1 MPINPF
7 VSLFGRSPIGP
18 MQQHIAKA
26 HECAANLVPFF
37 EAVMVEDWAKV
48 EQVQQEMSRLEHE
61 ADKLKK
67 SVRLHLPKS
76 LFLPVP
82 RSDLLELLSVQ
93 DKVANRAKDIAGL
106 MLGRQMAIPQPLQP
120 LVRTYVQRSVD
131 ASAQALKA
139 MNELDELL
147 ETGFAGRE
155 AVLVENLIEEL
166 GSIENDTD
174 RLQIEVRRNLFKLEK
189 DLPPVDVMF
198 LYQII
203 DWIGDVADPVDDLI
217 EEHHIDRGK
226 VLLQLE
232 QVAAHLDLQA
242 IGIVFDRTE
251 LLDQVFHQHRFATGE
266 TGLEQFVQFVHRL
279 KRLGAGVYAA
289 LYVGTHQRLQRLR
302 NGHLPTEHEAGDVLG
317 TVGDFVLYTEQLEQ
331 VRTRHRQEQT
341 LGQVQA
347 HAFLQLVGL
356 VLQAGHLLLYLFY
369 LGPVFDHYGLEERH
383 QVRRALM
390 GLGDMLLHGADG

>member
-1 MPINPF
+1 M
-7 VSLFGRSPIGP
+7 
-18 MQQHIAKA
+18 A
-26 HECAANLVPFF
+26 
-37 EAVMVEDWAKV
+37 EDWDRV

-106 MLGRQMAIPQPLQP
+106 MLGRQMAIPQALQP
-120 LVRTYVQRSVD
+120 LMRTYVQRSVD

-155 AVLVENLIEEL
+155 AVLVETLIEEL
-166 GSIENDTD
+166 GVIEQDTD

-203 DWIGDVADPVDDLI
+203 DWIGDVADRAQRVGN
-217 EEHHIDRGK
+217 R
-226 VLLQLE
+226 LE
-232 QVAAHLDLQA
+232 Q
-242 IGIVFDRTE
+242 
-251 LLDQVFHQHRFATGE
+251 LLAR
-266 TGLEQFVQFVHRL
+266 
-279 KRLGAGVYAA
+279 
-289 LYVGTHQRLQRLR
+289 
-302 NGHLPTEHEAGDVLG
+302 
-317 TVGDFVLYTEQLEQ
+317 
-331 VRTRHRQEQT
+331 
-341 LGQVQA
+341 
-347 HAFLQLVGL
+347 
-356 VLQAGHLLLYLFY
+356 
-369 LGPVFDHYGLEERH
+369 
-383 QVRRALM
+383 
-390 GLGDMLLHGADG
+390 

>member
-37 EAVMVEDWAKV
+37 EAIMAEDWAKV

-106 MLGRQMAIPQPLQP
+106 MLGRQMVIPKPLQP
-120 LVRTYVQRSVD
+120 LVRIYVQRSVD

-203 DWIGDVADPVDDLI
+203 DWIGDVADRAQRVGN
-217 EEHHIDRGK
+217 R
-226 VLLQLE
+226 LE
-232 QVAAHLDLQA
+232 Q
-242 IGIVFDRTE
+242 
-251 LLDQVFHQHRFATGE
+251 LLAR
-266 TGLEQFVQFVHRL
+266 
-279 KRLGAGVYAA
+279 
-289 LYVGTHQRLQRLR
+289 
-302 NGHLPTEHEAGDVLG
+302 
-317 TVGDFVLYTEQLEQ
+317 
-331 VRTRHRQEQT
+331 
-341 LGQVQA
+341 
-347 HAFLQLVGL
+347 
-356 VLQAGHLLLYLFY
+356 
-369 LGPVFDHYGLEERH
+369 
-383 QVRRALM
+383 
-390 GLGDMLLHGADG
+390 

>member
-37 EAVMVEDWAKV
+37 EAIMAEDWAKV

-106 MLGRQMAIPQPLQP
+106 MLGRQMAIPQALQP
-120 LVRTYVQRSVD
+120 LMRTYVQRSVD

-155 AVLVENLIEEL
+155 AVLVETLIEEL

-203 DWIGDVADPVDDLI
+203 DWIGDVADRAQRVGN
-217 EEHHIDRGK
+217 R
-226 VLLQLE
+226 LE
-232 QVAAHLDLQA
+232 Q
-242 IGIVFDRTE
+242 
-251 LLDQVFHQHRFATGE
+251 LLAR
-266 TGLEQFVQFVHRL
+266 
-279 KRLGAGVYAA
+279 
-289 LYVGTHQRLQRLR
+289 
-302 NGHLPTEHEAGDVLG
+302 
-317 TVGDFVLYTEQLEQ
+317 
-331 VRTRHRQEQT
+331 
-341 LGQVQA
+341 
-347 HAFLQLVGL
+347 
-356 VLQAGHLLLYLFY
+356 
-369 LGPVFDHYGLEERH
+369 
-383 QVRRALM
+383 
-390 GLGDMLLHGADG
+390 

>member
-37 EAVMVEDWAKV
+37 EAVMAEDWAKV

-155 AVLVENLIEEL
+155 AVLVETLIEEL

-174 RLQIEVRRNLFKLEK
+174 RLQIEVRRNLFKLEQ

-203 DWIGDVADPVDDLI
+203 DWIGDVADRAQRVGN
-217 EEHHIDRGK
+217 R
-226 VLLQLE
+226 LE
-232 QVAAHLDLQA
+232 Q
-242 IGIVFDRTE
+242 
-251 LLDQVFHQHRFATGE
+251 LLAR
-266 TGLEQFVQFVHRL
+266 
-279 KRLGAGVYAA
+279 
-289 LYVGTHQRLQRLR
+289 
-302 NGHLPTEHEAGDVLG
+302 
-317 TVGDFVLYTEQLEQ
+317 
-331 VRTRHRQEQT
+331 
-341 LGQVQA
+341 
-347 HAFLQLVGL
+347 
-356 VLQAGHLLLYLFY
+356 
-369 LGPVFDHYGLEERH
+369 
-383 QVRRALM
+383 
-390 GLGDMLLHGADG
+390 

>member
-48 EQVQQEMSRLEHE
+48 EQVQQDMSRLEHE

-106 MLGRQMAIPQPLQP
+106 MLGRQMAIPQALQP
-120 LVRTYVQRSVD
+120 LMRTYVQRSVD

-155 AVLVENLIEEL
+155 AVLVETLIEEL
-166 GSIENDTD
+166 GVIEHDTD
-174 RLQIEVRRNLFKLEK
+174 RLQIEVRRTLFKLEK

-203 DWIGDVADPVDDLI
+203 DWIGDVADRAQRVGN
-217 EEHHIDRGK
+217 R
-226 VLLQLE
+226 LE
-232 QVAAHLDLQA
+232 Q
-242 IGIVFDRTE
+242 
-251 LLDQVFHQHRFATGE
+251 LLAR
-266 TGLEQFVQFVHRL
+266 
-279 KRLGAGVYAA
+279 
-289 LYVGTHQRLQRLR
+289 
-302 NGHLPTEHEAGDVLG
+302 
-317 TVGDFVLYTEQLEQ
+317 
-331 VRTRHRQEQT
+331 
-341 LGQVQA
+341 
-347 HAFLQLVGL
+347 
-356 VLQAGHLLLYLFY
+356 
-369 LGPVFDHYGLEERH
+369 
-383 QVRRALM
+383 
-390 GLGDMLLHGADG
+390 